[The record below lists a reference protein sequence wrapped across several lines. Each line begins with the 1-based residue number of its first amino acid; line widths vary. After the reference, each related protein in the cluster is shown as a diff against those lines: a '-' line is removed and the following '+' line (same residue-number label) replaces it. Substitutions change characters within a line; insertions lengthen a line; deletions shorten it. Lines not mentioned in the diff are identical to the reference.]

1 MDTPREHIRVSGLEM
16 RYGPRVIQRG
26 LDFAVMRGDIFVI
39 MGGSGCGKST
49 LLKHMIGLYEPAAG
63 EVFYN
68 MLADRVDNAEA
79 ADLLRKNAVEERGH
93 ARRLARMISIK
104 IGQEW
109 EPTPEVAEL
118 LAVPLPDQIGSKI
131 FAGVVQGEINGDAG
145 YQRWADA
152 ESDEEV
158 VRLLRLNG
166 REETIHAGRAQ
177 QVFDL
182 LNA

>member
-1 MDTPREHIRVSGLEM
+1 MYRIEM
-16 RYGPRVIQRG
+16 
-26 LDFAVMRGDIFVI
+26 
-39 MGGSGCGKST
+39 
-49 LLKHMIGLYEPAAG
+49 AG

-68 MLADRVDNAEA
+68 ILADRVGNETA

-104 IGQEW
+104 IGHEW
-109 EPTPEVAEL
+109 EPSAEENEL
-118 LAVPLPDQIGSKI
+118 LAVPLPETIDSKM
-131 FAGVVQGEINGDAG
+131 FAAVVQGEINGDAG

-152 ESDEEV
+152 ETDEEV

>member
-1 MDTPREHIRVSGLEM
+1 MSELNFFTANAGLSDVAKLEVPELKLMYRIEM
-16 RYGPRVIQRG
+16 
-26 LDFAVMRGDIFVI
+26 
-39 MGGSGCGKST
+39 
-49 LLKHMIGLYEPAAG
+49 AG
-63 EVFYN
+63 ELFYN
-68 MLADRVDNAEA
+68 ILADRVGNESA
-79 ADLLRKNAVEERGH
+79 AGLLRKNAVEERGH

-104 IGQEW
+104 LGHEW
-109 EPTPEVAEL
+109 EPTAEEAEL
-118 LAVPLPDQIGSKI
+118 LAVPLPETIDSRM
-131 FAGVVQGEINGDAG
+131 FAAVVQGELSGDVG

-152 ESDEEV
+152 ETTDEV

>member
-1 MDTPREHIRVSGLEM
+1 MSELNFFTANAGLADVEKLEVPEM
-16 RYGPRVIQRG
+16 
-26 LDFAVMRGDIFVI
+26 
-39 MGGSGCGKST
+39 S
-49 LLKHMIGLYEPAAG
+49 LLYRIEMAG
-63 EVFYN
+63 ELFYN
-68 MLADRVDNAEA
+68 ILADRVGNDIA

-104 IGQEW
+104 LGHEW
-109 EPTPEVAEL
+109 EPTPEEAEL
-118 LAVPLPDQIGSKI
+118 LAVPLPETIDSKM
-131 FAGVVQGEINGDAG
+131 FAAVVQGEINGDAG

-152 ESDEEV
+152 ETDEEV